1 MKKHLKKQLNLVK
14 NGFLVVAMLFATGLL
29 QSCIQTPT
37 RGGGS
42 GAISSPSYSNANSSK
57 STGKRV
63 ALVIGNNRYAHILKL
78 DNPVHDATDFHSKL
92 VKLGFDADL
101 KTDLNKSE
109 MEAEIKKF
117 EQKAGNAN
125 VALLYFSGHGLQVD
139 GENILVPTDYTGKRK
154 AEGISANFVQQV
166 MQDSTK
172 GTKVLMLD
180 ACRNDPFTDAEPA
193 QETSTPSKKVRKRK
207 LGKQRGDSG
216 AGLAPITPIDEFFV
230 SYATAAGTTA
240 SDGTGKNSPYTAALL
255 QHIEKP
261 IPIEM
266 FFKKVRETVK
276 RTTNPPQVPA
286 EYTSLVGNFCFTDC
300 GLAVPETANVCR
312 LDNGGGIY
320 EGECENGKANG
331 QGVQRYADGE
341 YYSGSFKDNL
351 RDGRGTQYLI
361 DATEI
366 SGTWKA
372 GRLVSGD

>member
-1 MKKHLKKQLNLVK
+1 MKKQPSLGNIVLVI
-14 NGFLVVAMLFATGLL
+14 MLIFTTNLL

-42 GAISSPSYSNANSSK
+42 GVNSTPSYSNTNSSK
-57 STGKRV
+57 ATGKRV

-78 DNPVHDATDFHSKL
+78 DNPVNDATSFHAKL
-92 VKLGFDADL
+92 LKLGFDADL

-109 MEAEIKKF
+109 MESVIKKF
-117 EQKAGNAN
+117 GQKSNNAS
-125 VALLYFSGHGLQVD
+125 VSLLYFSGHGLQVG
-139 GENILVPTDYTGKRK
+139 GENILVPVDYTGKDK
-154 AEGISANFVQQV
+154 SEGISANFAQQV
-166 MQDSTK
+166 MQDTTK
-172 GTKVLMLD
+172 GTKVMMLD
-180 ACRNDPFTDAEPA
+180 ACRNDPFADAEPA
-193 QETSTPSKKVRKRK
+193 QETSSPSKKARKRK

-276 RTTNPPQVPA
+276 STTAPPQVPA
-286 EYTSLVGNFCFTDC
+286 EYTSLVGDFCFTDC
-300 GLAVPETANVCR
+300 GISISEPSKICHLNIG
-312 LDNGGGIY
+312 DGIY

-366 SGTWKA
+366 SGIWKA

>member
-1 MKKHLKKQLNLVK
+1 MLVS
-14 NGFLVVAMLFATGLL
+14 TTSLL
-29 QSCIQTPT
+29 QSCVQTPT

-42 GAISSPSYSNANSSK
+42 GITPTPSYYSHSNNSK
-57 STGKRV
+57 GTGKRV

-78 DNPVHDATDFHSKL
+78 DNPVNDATSFHAKL

-101 KTDLNKSE
+101 KIDLNKSD
-109 MEAEIKKF
+109 MESVIKKF
-117 EQKAGNAN
+117 GQKANNAN
-125 VALLYFSGHGLQVD
+125 VALLYFSGHGLQID
-139 GENILVPTDYTGKRK
+139 GENILVPVDYTGSSK
-154 AEGISANFVQQV
+154 AEGISANFVQRV

-172 GTKVLMLD
+172 GTKVMMLD
-180 ACRNDPFTDAEPA
+180 ACRNDPFADEELAEA
-193 QETSTPSKKVRKRK
+193 TTPSKKAGKRK

-276 RTTNPPQVPA
+276 STTTPPQVPA
-286 EYTSLVGNFCFTDC
+286 EYTSLVGDFCFTDC
-300 GLAVPETANVCR
+300 GIAISESSKVCH
-312 LDNGGGIY
+312 LNIGDGIY

-351 RDGRGTQYLI
+351 REGRGTQYLV

>member
-1 MKKHLKKQLNLVK
+1 MRRL
-14 NGFLVVAMLFATGLL
+14 LVVIRKVLLLILMTVVTSSLL
-29 QSCIQTPT
+29 QSCAQTPT
-37 RGGGS
+37 RGGGGITS
-42 GAISSPSYSNANSSK
+42 TSPYSNADSPRGMGM
-57 STGKRV
+57 GKPV
-63 ALVIGNNRYAHILKL
+63 ALVIGNNHYAHLPKL
-78 DNPVHDATDFHSKL
+78 DNPVNDATDFHKKL

-101 KTDLNKSE
+101 KTDLNKSD
-109 MEAEIKKF
+109 MESVIRKF
-117 EQKAGNAN
+117 GQKANNAS

-139 GENILVPTDYTGKRK
+139 GENILVPVDYTSKSK
-154 AEGISANFVQQV
+154 AEGISANFAQQV
-166 MQDSTK
+166 MQDTTK
-172 GTKVLMLD
+172 GTKVMMLD

-193 QETSTPSKKVRKRK
+193 QEVSTLSKKARKRK
-207 LGKQRGDSG
+207 LGKQRGSSG
-216 AGLAPITPIDEFFV
+216 AGLAPPTPIDEFFV

-255 QHIEKP
+255 QHIDEP

-266 FFKKVRETVK
+266 LFKKVRKTVK
-276 RTTNPPQVPA
+276 SATNPPQVPA
-286 EYTSLVGNFCFTDC
+286 EYNSLVGNFCFTDC
-300 GLAVPETANVCR
+300 GITISDPSKVCH
-312 LDNGGGIY
+312 LNIGDGIY
-320 EGECENGKANG
+320 EGECEDGKANG